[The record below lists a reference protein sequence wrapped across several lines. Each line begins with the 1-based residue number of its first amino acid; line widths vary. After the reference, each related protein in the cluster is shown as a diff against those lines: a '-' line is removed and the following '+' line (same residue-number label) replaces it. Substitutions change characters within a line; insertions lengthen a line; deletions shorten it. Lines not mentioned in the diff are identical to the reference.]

1 MHPVVQLGV
10 VLGVLQRLVQ
20 RVVVIVDAVHLVH
33 QALALLHI
41 VVDVDA
47 RDAQADVVLRPR
59 IERTLVDHPELLVVV
74 HHVGRL
80 VVDRQVGEQAQPARS
95 IAVVRS
101 DLLLRHHPPAM
112 LAAARLEVVA
122 GQPLRLAVD
131 VVVDVIGLRRA
142 VVVAQPVLARQLLG
156 ADLRLPDQLH
166 RQQRALGPAAA
177 HLEAVAGLQVRRVLL
192 VGADLHVPVR
202 REVVLHPQRPLA
214 DRPVVP
220 DAPRPVAHLR
230 AAEGQVLEIAGE
242 AVEVLAL
249 AETAEFHV
257 QRAVE
262 VLLLEPQLGQPP
274 GLPAAPDLLHRA
286 DVPGT
291 RVADAVVGKVLAIAL
306 GDGELELGGLPA
318 EDRSVSCLCASLSL
332 NGSGAGLARRGIRP
346 GSLLPAR
353 GEAQRARTA
362 PVCRSAQTWPLG

>member
-1 MHPVVQLGV
+1 
-10 VLGVLQRLVQ
+10 
-20 RVVVIVDAVHLVH
+20 
-33 QALALLHI
+33 
-41 VVDVDA
+41 
-47 RDAQADVVLRPR
+47 
-59 IERTLVDHPELLVVV
+59 
-74 HHVGRL
+74 
-80 VVDRQVGEQAQPARS
+80 
-95 IAVVRS
+95 
-101 DLLLRHHPPAM
+101 M

-291 RVADAVVGKVLAIAL
+291 RVADAVVGKVLARGSSPGPCARP
-306 GDGELELGGLPA
+306 GRTGRCSA
-318 EDRSVSCLCASLSL
+318 RSCRRHSR
-332 NGSGAGLARRGIRP
+332 RRGWPPPRRRT
-346 GSLLPAR
+346 PA
-353 GEAQRARTA
+353 
-362 PVCRSAQTWPLG
+362 